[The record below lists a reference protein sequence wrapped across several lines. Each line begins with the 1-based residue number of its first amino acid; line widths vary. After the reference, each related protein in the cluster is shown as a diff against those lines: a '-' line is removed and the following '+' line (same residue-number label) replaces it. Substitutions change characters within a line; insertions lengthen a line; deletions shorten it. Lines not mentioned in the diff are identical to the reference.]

1 MFDARLEA
9 LPRIVAP
16 AAIQSGKA
24 DGGRGF
30 RILLH
35 PQFPIVVE
43 IRPELSSGFGL
54 FAIPARCGLG
64 ERQHRQDEQP
74 AENTNCQHREQT
86 DHPGLPALANSLSRS
101 CASITMR
108 RAVSSM
114 PMAVLSTS
122 TASVART
129 SGDTLRSRSEER
141 RVGKECR
148 SRWSPYH

>member
-1 MFDARLEA
+1 MQMFDARIEA

-16 AAIQSGKA
+16 AAILAGKA
-24 DGGRGF
+24 HGSRHFGV
-30 RILLH
+30 LLH
-35 PQFPIVVE
+35 PPFPIVVE
-43 IRPELSSGFGL
+43 IRPELSCFGL
-54 FAIPARCGLG
+54 FAVPARCGLS

-74 AENTNCQHREQT
+74 AKNANRQHREQT
-86 DHPGLPALANSLSRS
+86 HHPGLPAFANSLSRS

-129 SGDTLRSRSEER
+129 SGATLR
-141 RVGKECR
+141 
-148 SRWSPYH
+148 